1 MEELRIGYDLVVDAV
16 THGAKILDLGCGD
29 GELLLR
35 LQEEKKVKGFG
46 VEISEEGVSLCM
58 EKGLYCYQGD
68 IDEGLSDYKDDSF
81 DFVILSQTIQN
92 TRYPDYVIKEVL
104 RIGKN
109 VIISFP
115 NFGYYRNRFYLL
127 SRGKMPV
134 SRHLP
139 YEWYESPNIHLMTI
153 HDMRNMAYVAGFDI
167 IEEKNF
173 SVKPDSSSKVKTFM
187 PNFFAQYG
195 FFIVKRKQLQ
205 H

>member
-16 THGAKILDLGCGD
+16 TAGAKILDLGCGD
-29 GELLLR
+29 GELLLQ

-58 EKGLYCYQGD
+58 EKGLYVYQAD

-92 TRYPDYVIKEVL
+92 TKYPDYVLKEVL
-104 RIGKN
+104 RIGKK
-109 VIISFP
+109 VIVSFP
-115 NFGYYRNRFYLL
+115 NFGYYRYRFYLL
-127 SRGKMPV
+127 FRGKMPV

-139 YEWYESPNIHLMTI
+139 YQWYESPNIHVMTI
-153 HDMRNMAYVAGFDI
+153 HDMRNMAGVAGFEI
-167 IEEKNF
+167 IKEKNF
-173 SVKPDSSSKVKTFM
+173 SVKEDSSSKRKKFM

-195 FFIVKRKQLQ
+195 FMVIERKV
-205 H
+205 